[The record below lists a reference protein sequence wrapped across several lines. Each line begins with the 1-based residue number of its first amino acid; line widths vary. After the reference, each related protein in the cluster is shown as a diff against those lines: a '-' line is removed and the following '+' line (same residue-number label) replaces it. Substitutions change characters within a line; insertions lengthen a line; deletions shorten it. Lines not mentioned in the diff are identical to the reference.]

1 MERMSVLWVDLM
13 TVELRVALRVE
24 AGLLGVASRV

>member
-13 TVELRVALRVE
+13 TVDLRVAVRVE
-24 AGLLGVASRV
+24 AGWLGVASRV

>member
-13 TVELRVALRVE
+13 TVELMTAVPVE
-24 AGLLGVASRV
+24 AGWLGVASRV